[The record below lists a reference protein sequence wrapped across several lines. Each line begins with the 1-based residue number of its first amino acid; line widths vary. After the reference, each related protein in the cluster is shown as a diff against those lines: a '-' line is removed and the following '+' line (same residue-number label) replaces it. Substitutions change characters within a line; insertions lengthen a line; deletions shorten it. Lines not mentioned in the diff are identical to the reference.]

1 MSGSPPAVS
10 EACADE
16 EEGGHTPYQ
25 AAAAHQAAPAA
36 HTSYLFCEEQKKSG
50 IMILLHTIRESLK
63 EHRTEA
69 TMAGFSSPKSAWSD
83 WKEIK
88 VKLSGARFPPS
99 SISGAPLSLV
109 AESRSRF
116 NRREG
121 EKHQTGARM
130 FADFR
135 EAKEIDVSPVWSK
148 SLQILCRR
156 SISLIIFKAGLYC
169 KISFTEI
176 WVFNT

>member
-1 MSGSPPAVS
+1 MMYQSNNNKVQPWFVQKSDFQMSGSPPAVS

-16 EEGGHTPYQ
+16 EGGGHTPYQ

-36 HTSYLFCEEQKKSG
+36 HTSYLFCEEPKKSG

-88 VKLSGARFPPS
+88 VKLSGARSPPS
-99 SISGAPLSLV
+99 SISGAPLWLV
-109 AESRSRF
+109 AESRSLP
-116 NRREG
+116 G
-121 EKHQTGARM
+121 LTGG
-130 FADFR
+130 
-135 EAKEIDVSPVWSK
+135 
-148 SLQILCRR
+148 
-156 SISLIIFKAGLYC
+156 SISRELAC
-169 KISFTEI
+169 SQISEKQRKSM
-176 WVFNT
+176 WVPSDRNHCRFCADEVFQL

>member
-10 EACADE
+10 KACADE

-36 HTSYLFCEEQKKSG
+36 HTSYLFCEEPKKSG

-63 EHRTEA
+63 EHRTET
-69 TMAGFSSPKSAWSD
+69 TMAGFSSPESAWSD

-88 VKLSGARFPPS
+88 VKLSEARSPPS
-99 SISGAPLSLV
+99 SISGAPLWLV

-121 EKHQTGARM
+121 EKHQPGARM

-156 SISLIIFKAGLYC
+156 SISLIISSWPPIL
-169 KISFTEI
+169 
-176 WVFNT
+176 